1 MLESYLKY
9 FLIMLFITSLACSST
24 EPFDNGVCY
33 RYKADKLLQETF
45 KPEIWREFTQYLT
58 SAEWFNQVIKTFEPW
73 VPASLHKKYTEE
85 DLGARGWADNK
96 NIWTDCQLV
105 MHKPITEKTTRTP
118 HLDNPMEI
126 FAGLL
131 YFPHE
136 DDSGTGGEF
145 QIHSSKG
152 TITEVN
158 KLTGGRCHYFNT
170 NAAAEET
177 MDKFLP
183 QIKEITGEEPIKLL
197 LHSIAFGTTT
207 NFFGKKPV
215 TQRQMDMTVHVM
227 GNALLYWT
235 QKLFAE
241 GLLGE
246 GSRVM
251 GLTSEGN
258 YLAMEGYG
266 PVSVAKVA
274 MEAIIRQIGWEL
286 GQYGITANAVQAGI
300 TPTRA
305 LTKITDRWED
315 WVEGTKSRN
324 PMRRTTTPE
333 DVAGTISMLLKPEA
347 DFINCS
353 IIYCDG
359 GEHRS
364 GSI

>member
-1 MLESYLKY
+1 MSQWVLLLGGSPGHGAATAKR
-9 FLIMLFITSLACSST
+9 LAIDGYGVIAFH
-24 EPFDNGVCY
+24 FDRGEA
-33 RYKADKLLQETF
+33 KK
-45 KPEIWREFTQYLT
+45 I
-58 SAEWFNQVIKTFEPW
+58 AEE
-73 VPASLHKKYTEE
+73 
-85 DLGARGWADNK
+85 
-96 NIWTDCQLV
+96 
-105 MHKPITEKTTRTP
+105 
-118 HLDNPMEI
+118 
-126 FAGLL
+126 
-131 YFPHE
+131 
-136 DDSGTGGEF
+136 
-145 QIHSSKG
+145 

-158 KLTGGRCHYFNT
+158 KLTGGRWHYFNT

-183 QIKEITGEEPIKLL
+183 QIKKITGEEPIKLL

-207 NFFGKKPV
+207 NFFGEKPV

-235 QKLFAE
+235 QKLFSE

>member
-1 MLESYLKY
+1 
-9 FLIMLFITSLACSST
+9 
-24 EPFDNGVCY
+24 
-33 RYKADKLLQETF
+33 
-45 KPEIWREFTQYLT
+45 
-58 SAEWFNQVIKTFEPW
+58 
-73 VPASLHKKYTEE
+73 
-85 DLGARGWADNK
+85 
-96 NIWTDCQLV
+96 
-105 MHKPITEKTTRTP
+105 
-118 HLDNPMEI
+118 
-126 FAGLL
+126 
-131 YFPHE
+131 
-136 DDSGTGGEF
+136 
-145 QIHSSKG
+145 
-152 TITEVN
+152 
-158 KLTGGRCHYFNT
+158 
-170 NAAAEET
+170 
-177 MDKFLP
+177 
-183 QIKEITGEEPIKLL
+183 
-197 LHSIAFGTTT
+197 
-207 NFFGKKPV
+207 
-215 TQRQMDMTVHVM
+215 MDMTVHVM

-235 QKLFAE
+235 QKLFSE